1 MTISSTT
8 ISFSVYD
15 DTRALLHAIAVQR
28 GFRTINA
35 LCREIIHNH
44 VGQITP
50 PISPEVP
57 RLKAM
62 EITILSFLKHG
73 PATITEMCRL
83 GQYARPNVQPHITS
97 MLDKYWIAEGSLRRT
112 NARPA
117 RTYTITE
124 AGRAMLERENE
135 RVALLHKAQDLETAR
150 VRASIRN
157 KNKGK
162 FEPPEHLKGTSE
174 GHYLI
179 ALFHYGEGSLDDKD
193 DEYTFTKG
201 KLEVMTD
208 NIEERAQLWEDEKEY
223 IIKQYYERL
232 KTAEK
237 KEAPTGPTGGAV

>member
-1 MTISSTT
+1 MTTSSTT
-8 ISFSVYD
+8 VSFSVSA
-15 DTRALLHAIAVQR
+15 DTRALLHRLANDR
-28 GFRTINA
+28 GFASVNA
-35 LCREIIHNH
+35 LCREIVHNL
-44 VGQITP
+44 VGMIP
-50 PISPEVP
+50 PPVSPEVP

-62 EITILSFLKHG
+62 EIQILTYLKQA
-73 PATITEMCRL
+73 PATITEMAEFL
-83 GQYARPNVQPHITS
+83 GAYRVNLGPHIKA
-97 MLDKYWIAEGSLRRT
+97 MLRASLIREGLLKRT
-112 NARPA
+112 LTRPA
-117 RTYTITE
+117 RTYAITE
-124 AGRAMLERENE
+124 AGLIMLAREDE

-193 DEYTFTKG
+193 EEYALTKG

-208 NIEERAQLWEDEKEY
+208 NLEERAQLWEDEKEY

-232 KTAEK
+232 KAAEK